1 MMTEL
6 RRTRGS
12 RTFSRLSLHGRVA
25 HDLGLRVL
33 RGELLPGTVLPTEEA
48 FSAELGVSRT
58 ALREAIKL
66 LTSKG
71 LLESRPRRG
80 TRVRAREHWSY
91 LDPDVLA
98 WRFDTAPV
106 ERSVRDLFELRRL
119 VEPAAAEMAARRAD
133 AEAVA
138 RLEQA
143 YRDMDAAGDDGERW
157 EEPDL
162 RFHQT
167 IINTTGNE
175 LIGALGALIE
185 TTLTMTFRLSN
196 DNPAGQRH
204 SLPLHRAVLDGILQR
219 KPEAARDAMLVLL
232 DGAEEDVH
240 RALEARQARMKRNPP
255 RR

>member
-1 MMTEL
+1 MIAEA
-6 RRTRGS
+6 RRARGS

-33 RGELLPGTVLPTEEA
+33 RGELPPGAILPTEEA

-98 WRFDTAPV
+98 WRFDAEPA

-119 VEPAAAEMAARRAD
+119 VEPAAAEMAAQRAD
-133 AEAVA
+133 KIAIG

-143 YRDMDAAGDDGERW
+143 YRDMDAAGNDGERW

-204 SLPLHRAVLDGILQR
+204 SLPLHLAVLDGIRQR
-219 KPEAARDAMLVLL
+219 KPGRAKQAMLVLL
-232 DGAEEDVH
+232 KGAEQDVH
-240 RALEARQARMKRNPP
+240 RALAARQARLLRHAG

>member
-1 MMTEL
+1 MAEL
-6 RRTRGS
+6 RRARGS

-33 RGELLPGTVLPTEEA
+33 RGELPPGTTLPTEEA

-98 WRFDTAPV
+98 WRFDTEPM

-119 VEPAAAEMAARRAD
+119 VEPAAAEMAAQRAD
-133 AEAVA
+133 KDAIK

-143 YRDMDAAGDDGERW
+143 YADMDAAGDDGERW

-175 LIGALGALIE
+175 LIGALAALIE

-204 SLPLHRAVLDGILQR
+204 SLPLHRAVLDGIRRR
-219 KPEAARDAMLVLL
+219 KPQWARDAMMVLL
-232 DGAEEDVH
+232 DGAEQDVH
-240 RALEARQARMKRNPP
+240 RALAVRQARRPVG
-255 RR
+255 R